1 MFGLGMDKLSAVIAF
16 CNYIFDVEIR
26 NGAERLALLM
36 RD

>member
-1 MFGLGMDKLSAVIAF
+1 MDKLRTVIIS
-16 CNYIFDVEIR
+16 CNYIFDVEIK